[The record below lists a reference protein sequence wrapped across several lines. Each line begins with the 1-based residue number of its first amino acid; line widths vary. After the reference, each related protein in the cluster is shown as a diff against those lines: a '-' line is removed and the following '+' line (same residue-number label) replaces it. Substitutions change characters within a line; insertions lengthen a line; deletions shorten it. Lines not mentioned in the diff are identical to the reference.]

1 MSLAVVSAGVMI
13 YEKLPSGHCE
23 NRRVLG
29 TQASSCEPRLSSVGR
44 QTAPTLLPLPHE
56 TVSERTPPTC
66 GTAGVLV

>member
-1 MSLAVVSAGVMI
+1 MSVGVVI
-13 YEKLPSGHCE
+13 YEKLPSRHCE

-29 TQASSCEPRLSSVGR
+29 ALASTCEPHLSSVGR